1 MGWELNSPAGHPSFS
16 PWGWWSVS
24 HCKALGPV
32 PYLPQKH
39 STPPPPPRPTLL
51 LSRPQSQSGANQ
63 SSNLDSYLNAQSLLG
78 HPAAVGFSAVQR
90 GKGIL
95 NPQLLTCLLKD
106 VIVGL
111 TEVFEHLF
119 PLVNAHQQIAL
130 VGFVL

>member
-1 MGWELNSPAGHPSFS
+1 MGTEFPSWSPQLFSMGLVVCEPLQGLGASSIPSS
-16 PWGWWSVS
+16 ET
-24 HCKALGPV
+24 L
-32 PYLPQKH
+32 
-39 STPPPPPRPTLL
+39 TPPPPRPTLL